1 MKYRASI
8 IVLIM
13 TLLFASSAFASSL
26 VIHTGFEQPAW
37 DTDLYGEGWSRGMD
51 FVGYWAPGDGG
62 AGINNDGSVIGY
74 SGSTLGIRFVAP
86 NEQRRPAEQFTFTYQ
101 AQENPIYLTIDMSG
115 DLNSVGFDANNS
127 AQYFRAEGQ
136 SGDNTD
142 GFQFVDYSGDSLI
155 FVLTGTTTTYP
166 AFPNE
171 PDLDPSFS
179 FYMNNGF
186 ETLLNIDA
194 LYFSSYNPI
203 DQLSGLE
210 SLASDGGDVVVEL
223 TAFDYTPTPIPGA
236 AWLLGS
242 GLIGLVGLRRRF
254 KA

>member
-8 IVLIM
+8 IVMIM

-26 VIHTGFEQPAW
+26 VIHTGFEEPEW
-37 DTDLYGEGWSRGMD
+37 DTNLYGEGWDRGMS
-51 FVGYWAPGDGG
+51 FFGSWAPGNGG

-74 SGSTLGIRFVAP
+74 SGNTLGIRFVAP
-86 NEQRRPAEQFTFTYQ
+86 NERIRPAEQFTFTYK

-115 DLNSVGFDANNS
+115 DLSSVGFDPNNS
-127 AQYFRAEGQ
+127 AQYFQAHGQ
-136 SGDNTD
+136 SGDGTD

-155 FVLTGTTTTYP
+155 FMLTGTTTSYP
-166 AFPNE
+166 FPNE
-171 PDLDPSFS
+171 PDLDPSFF

-186 ETLLNIDA
+186 ETLLTIDA
-194 LYFSSYNPI
+194 LYFSAFNPNG
-203 DQLSGLE
+203 QTSTLE
-210 SLASDGGDVVVEL
+210 SGGAVVEL

>member
-1 MKYRASI
+1 
-8 IVLIM
+8 M

-26 VIHTGFEQPAW
+26 VIHTGFEEPEW
-37 DTDLYGEGWSRGMD
+37 DTDLYGEGWDRGMS
-51 FVGYWAPGDGG
+51 FQGYWEPGDGG

-115 DLNSVGFDANNS
+115 DLNSVGFDPNNS
-127 AQYFRAEGQ
+127 GQYFQAHGQ
-136 SGDNTD
+136 SGDGTD
-142 GFQFVDYSGDSLI
+142 GFQFVDYFGDSLI
-155 FVLTGTTTTYP
+155 FMLTGTTTTYP
-166 AFPNE
+166 SFPNE
-171 PDLDPSFS
+171 PDLDPSFF